1 MMTDAMEKSSK
12 RRWLR
17 ALLGLLISQFLGAFN
32 DNVYKI
38 VLSLLAANQA
48 LATGEGS
55 SAIAI
60 IGAIFILPFFLFSGY
75 AGYVADVFS
84 KRTVLITTKCLEIV
98 SMGLGIFAFL
108 AGQLPLML
116 GVLFLMALQSTF
128 FSPAKYG
135 ILPELLPDRD
145 LSRANGLMEMGTFLA
160 IILGTSIGS
169 FLFATWNDQLERVGL
184 VLLGLAIVGSL
195 TSLTIPA
202 VPASGSQKSF
212 PLNPWAEIAHG
223 LKRLTHEKVLW
234 LAALGSAYF
243 WFLGALLQMDL
254 ILLGKEVMHLNDT
267 QVGLLATFLAIGIGT
282 GSLAAG
288 RLSGDTV
295 ELGLVPLGSIGMGIF
310 SLLLSGSASSYAQT
324 AAMLVGLGFSGGLF
338 IIPLQAFLQ
347 QKSGAQEKGRVLA
360 TTNFLTTVGILIA
373 SGALWLLRDFLGI
386 QADTIIALSGV
397 CTFGATAY
405 LLSSLP
411 DFRIRCY
418 LWLHGKKTECRM
430 LLRRLVFSTLS
441 ILVLTLSPVAP
452 VASASSTSPALTE
465 ETENVIV
472 LHGLGRTRRSMRTME
487 KALTQRGYRVFN
499 IGYPS
504 TTKAIPD
511 LAAELHVQVQHCC
524 HTNQTHFVT
533 HSLGGI
539 LVRSYL
545 THYPLDNLGRVVMLS
560 PPNKGS
566 ELVDV
571 LGKVGA
577 FTFILGPASGQLS
590 TQPSGIPNQL
600 NQRGPVDFE
609 LGVITGN
616 RSFNPLTSWLIPGP
630 DDGRVSVN
638 SAQVAGMAD
647 FLVVPRTHTFIMS
660 SQTVIEQTVN
670 FLRTGKFERL

>member
-1 MMTDAMEKSSK
+1 MTDSTEKSSK
-12 RRWLR
+12 RRGYH
-17 ALLGLLISQFLGAFN
+17 ALLGLLSSQFLGAFN

-38 VLSLLAANQA
+38 VLSLLTANQA

-55 SAIAI
+55 SAIAL
-60 IGAIFILPFFLFSGY
+60 IGAIFILPFVLFSGY

-84 KRTVLITTKCLEIV
+84 KRTVLITAKCLEIV

-184 VLLGLAIVGSL
+184 VLLGLALVGSL
-195 TSLTIPA
+195 ASLTIPP
-202 VPASGSQKSF
+202 VPASGSHKSF
-212 PLNPWAEIAHG
+212 PLNPWAEIALG

-234 LAALGSAYF
+234 LAALGTAYF

-254 ILLGKEVMHLNDT
+254 ILLGKEVMQLNDT

-405 LLSSLP
+405 LLYSLP

-418 LWLHGKKTECRM
+418 LWLYGKKTECRL
-430 LLRRLVFSTLS
+430 LLRRLVFSILS
-441 ILVLTLSPVAP
+441 VLVLTVSPITP
-452 VASASSTSPALTE
+452 VASAD
-465 ETENVIV
+465 TENVIL
-472 LHGLGRTRRSMRTME
+472 LHGLGRSRWSMRTME
-487 KALTQRGYRVFN
+487 KALTQSGYRVFN
-499 IGYPS
+499 MGYPS

-660 SQTVIEQTVN
+660 SRTVIEQTVN

>member
-1 MMTDAMEKSSK
+1 MADSTEKSSK
-12 RRWLR
+12 RRGYH
-17 ALLGLLISQFLGAFN
+17 ALLGLLSSQFLGAFN

-38 VLSLLAANQA
+38 VLSLLTANQA

-55 SAIAI
+55 SAIAL
-60 IGAIFILPFFLFSGY
+60 IGAIFILPFVLFSGY

-84 KRTVLITTKCLEIV
+84 KRTVLITAKCLEIV

-184 VLLGLAIVGSL
+184 VLLGLALVGSL
-195 TSLTIPA
+195 ASLTIPP
-202 VPASGSQKSF
+202 VPASGSHKSF
-212 PLNPWAEIAHG
+212 PLNPWAEIALG

-234 LAALGSAYF
+234 LAALGTAYF

-254 ILLGKEVMHLNDT
+254 ILLGKEVMQLNDT

-347 QKSGAQEKGRVLA
+347 QRSGAQERGRVLA

-405 LLSSLP
+405 LLYSLP
-411 DFRIRCY
+411 DFRIRFY
-418 LWLHGKKTECRM
+418 LWLHGKKTECRL
-430 LLRRLVFSTLS
+430 LLRRLVFSILS
-441 ILVLTLSPVAP
+441 VLVLTVSPITP
-452 VASASSTSPALTE
+452 VASAD
-465 ETENVIV
+465 TENVIL
-472 LHGLGRTRRSMRTME
+472 LHGLGRSRWSMRTME
-487 KALTQRGYRVFN
+487 KALTQSGYRVFN
-499 IGYPS
+499 MGYPS

-577 FTFILGPASGQLS
+577 FTLILGPASGQLS
-590 TQPSGIPNQL
+590 TQPSSIPNQL

-609 LGVITGN
+609 LGIITGN

-660 SQTVIEQTVN
+660 SRTVIEQTVN

>member
-1 MMTDAMEKSSK
+1 MTDSTEKSSK
-12 RRWLR
+12 RRGYH
-17 ALLGLLISQFLGAFN
+17 ALLGLLSSQFLGAFN

-38 VLSLLAANQA
+38 VLSLLTANQA

-55 SAIAI
+55 SAIAL
-60 IGAIFILPFFLFSGY
+60 IGAIFILPFVLFSGY

-84 KRTVLITTKCLEIV
+84 KRTVLITAKCLEIV

-184 VLLGLAIVGSL
+184 VLLGLALVGSL
-195 TSLTIPA
+195 ASLTIPP
-202 VPASGSQKSF
+202 VPASGSHKSF
-212 PLNPWAEIAHG
+212 PLNPWAEIALG

-234 LAALGSAYF
+234 LAALGTAYF

-254 ILLGKEVMHLNDT
+254 ILLGKEVMQLNDT

-405 LLSSLP
+405 LLYSLP
-411 DFRIRCY
+411 DFRIRFY
-418 LWLHGKKTECRM
+418 LWLHGKKTECRL
-430 LLRRLVFSTLS
+430 LLRRLVFSILS
-441 ILVLTLSPVAP
+441 VLVLTVSPITP
-452 VASASSTSPALTE
+452 VASAD
-465 ETENVIV
+465 TENVIL
-472 LHGLGRTRRSMRTME
+472 LHGLGRSRWSMRTME
-487 KALTQRGYRVFN
+487 KALTQSGYRVFN
-499 IGYPS
+499 MGYPS

-590 TQPSGIPNQL
+590 TQPSSIPNQL

-660 SQTVIEQTVN
+660 SRTVIEQTVN

>member
-1 MMTDAMEKSSK
+1 MTDSTEKSSK
-12 RRWLR
+12 RRGYH
-17 ALLGLLISQFLGAFN
+17 ALLGLLSSQFLGAFN

-38 VLSLLAANQA
+38 VLSLLTANQA

-55 SAIAI
+55 SAIAL
-60 IGAIFILPFFLFSGY
+60 IGAIFILPFVLFSGY

-84 KRTVLITTKCLEIV
+84 KRTVLITAKCLEIV

-184 VLLGLAIVGSL
+184 VLLGLALVGSL
-195 TSLTIPA
+195 ASLTIPP
-202 VPASGSQKSF
+202 VPASGSHKSF
-212 PLNPWAEIAHG
+212 PLNPWAEIALG

-234 LAALGSAYF
+234 LAALGTAYF

-254 ILLGKEVMHLNDT
+254 ILLGKEVMQLNDT

-347 QKSGAQEKGRVLA
+347 QRSGAQERGRVLA

-373 SGALWLLRDFLGI
+373 SGTLWLLRDFLGI

-405 LLSSLP
+405 LLYSLP
-411 DFRIRCY
+411 DFRIRFY
-418 LWLHGKKTECRM
+418 LWLYGKKTECRL
-430 LLRRLVFSTLS
+430 LLRRLVFSILS
-441 ILVLTLSPVAP
+441 VLVLTVSPITP
-452 VASASSTSPALTE
+452 VASAD
-465 ETENVIV
+465 TENVV
-472 LHGLGRTRRSMRTME
+472 LLHGLGRSRWSMRTME
-487 KALTQRGYRVFN
+487 KALTQSGYRVFN
-499 IGYPS
+499 MGYPS

-577 FTFILGPASGQLS
+577 FTLILGPASGQLS
-590 TQPSGIPNQL
+590 TQPSSIPNQL

-609 LGVITGN
+609 LGVIAGN

-660 SQTVIEQTVN
+660 SRTVIEQTVN

>member
-1 MMTDAMEKSSK
+1 MTDSTEKSSK
-12 RRWLR
+12 RRGYH
-17 ALLGLLISQFLGAFN
+17 ALLGLLSSQFLGAFN

-38 VLSLLAANQA
+38 VLSLLTANQA

-55 SAIAI
+55 SAIAL
-60 IGAIFILPFFLFSGY
+60 IGAIFILPFVLFSGY

-84 KRTVLITTKCLEIV
+84 KRTVLITAKCLEIV

-184 VLLGLAIVGSL
+184 VLLGLALVGSL
-195 TSLTIPA
+195 ASLTIPP
-202 VPASGSQKSF
+202 VPASGSHKSF
-212 PLNPWAEIAHG
+212 PLNPWAEIALG

-234 LAALGSAYF
+234 LAALGTAYF

-254 ILLGKEVMHLNDT
+254 ILLGKEVMQLNDT

-347 QKSGAQEKGRVLA
+347 QKSGAQERGRVLA

-373 SGALWLLRDFLGI
+373 SGTLWLLRDFLGI

-405 LLSSLP
+405 LLYSLP
-411 DFRIRCY
+411 DFRIRFY
-418 LWLHGKKTECRM
+418 LWLYGKKTECRL
-430 LLRRLVFSTLS
+430 LLRRLVFSILS
-441 ILVLTLSPVAP
+441 VLVLTVSPITP
-452 VASASSTSPALTE
+452 VASAD
-465 ETENVIV
+465 TENVV
-472 LHGLGRTRRSMRTME
+472 LLHGLGRSRWSMRTME
-487 KALTQRGYRVFN
+487 KALTQSGYRVFN
-499 IGYPS
+499 MGYPS

-511 LAAELHVQVQHCC
+511 LAAELRAQVQHCC

-577 FTFILGPASGQLS
+577 FTLILGPASGQLS
-590 TQPSGIPNQL
+590 TQPSSIPNQL

-609 LGVITGN
+609 LGVIAGN

-660 SQTVIEQTVN
+660 SRTVIEQTVN

>member
-1 MMTDAMEKSSK
+1 MTDSTEKSSK
-12 RRWLR
+12 RRGYH
-17 ALLGLLISQFLGAFN
+17 ALLGLLSSQFLGAFN

-38 VLSLLAANQA
+38 VLSLLTANQA

-55 SAIAI
+55 SAIAL
-60 IGAIFILPFFLFSGY
+60 IGAIFILPFVLFSGY

-84 KRTVLITTKCLEIV
+84 KRTVLITAKCLEIV

-184 VLLGLAIVGSL
+184 VLLGLALVGSL
-195 TSLTIPA
+195 ASLTIPP
-202 VPASGSQKSF
+202 VPASGSHKSF
-212 PLNPWAEIAHG
+212 PLNPWAEIALG

-234 LAALGSAYF
+234 LAALGTAYF

-254 ILLGKEVMHLNDT
+254 ILLGKEVMQLNDT

-347 QKSGAQEKGRVLA
+347 QRSGAQERGRVLA

-405 LLSSLP
+405 LLYSLP
-411 DFRIRCY
+411 DFRIRFY
-418 LWLHGKKTECRM
+418 LWLHGKKTECRL
-430 LLRRLVFSTLS
+430 LLRRLVFSILS
-441 ILVLTLSPVAP
+441 VLVLTVSPITP
-452 VASASSTSPALTE
+452 VASAD
-465 ETENVIV
+465 TENVIL
-472 LHGLGRTRRSMRTME
+472 LHGLGRSRWSMRTME
-487 KALTQRGYRVFN
+487 KALTQSGYRVFN
-499 IGYPS
+499 MGYPS

-577 FTFILGPASGQLS
+577 FTLILGPASGQLS
-590 TQPSGIPNQL
+590 TQPSSIPNQL

-660 SQTVIEQTVN
+660 SRTVIEQTVN

>member
-1 MMTDAMEKSSK
+1 MTDSTEKSSK
-12 RRWLR
+12 RRGYH
-17 ALLGLLISQFLGAFN
+17 ALLGLLSSQFLGAFN

-38 VLSLLAANQA
+38 VLSLLTANQA

-55 SAIAI
+55 SAIAL
-60 IGAIFILPFFLFSGY
+60 IGAIFILPFVLFSGY

-84 KRTVLITTKCLEIV
+84 KRTVLITAKCLEIV

-184 VLLGLAIVGSL
+184 VLLGLALVGSL
-195 TSLTIPA
+195 ASLTIPP
-202 VPASGSQKSF
+202 VPASGSHKSF
-212 PLNPWAEIAHG
+212 PLNPWAEIALG

-234 LAALGSAYF
+234 LAALGTAYF

-254 ILLGKEVMHLNDT
+254 ILLGKEVMQLNDT

-347 QKSGAQEKGRVLA
+347 QRSGAQERGRVLA

-405 LLSSLP
+405 LLYSLP
-411 DFRIRCY
+411 DFRIRCC
-418 LWLHGKKTECRM
+418 LWLHGKKTECRL
-430 LLRRLVFSTLS
+430 LLRRLVFSILS
-441 ILVLTLSPVAP
+441 VLVLTVSPITP
-452 VASASSTSPALTE
+452 VASAD
-465 ETENVIV
+465 TENVV
-472 LHGLGRTRRSMRTME
+472 LLHGLGRSRWSMRTME
-487 KALTQRGYRVFN
+487 KALTQSGYRVFN
-499 IGYPS
+499 MGYPS

-566 ELVDV
+566 KLVDV

-577 FTFILGPASGQLS
+577 FTLILGPASGQLS
-590 TQPSGIPNQL
+590 TQPSSIPNQL

-660 SQTVIEQTVN
+660 SRTVIEQTVN

>member
-1 MMTDAMEKSSK
+1 M
-12 RRWLR
+12 LR
-17 ALLGLLISQFLGAFN
+17 GLLSSQFLGAFN

-38 VLSLLAANQA
+38 VLSLLTANQA

-55 SAIAI
+55 SAIAL
-60 IGAIFILPFFLFSGY
+60 IGAIFILPFMLFSGY

-84 KRTVLITTKCLEIV
+84 KRTVLITAKCLEIV

-169 FLFATWNDQLERVGL
+169 FLFTTWNDQLERVGL
-184 VLLGLAIVGSL
+184 VLLGLALVGSL
-195 TSLTIPA
+195 ASLTIPP
-202 VPASGSQKSF
+202 VPASGSHKSF
-212 PLNPWAEIAHG
+212 PLNPWAEIALG

-234 LAALGSAYF
+234 LAALGTAYF

-254 ILLGKEVMHLNDT
+254 ILLGKEVMQLNDT

-405 LLSSLP
+405 LLYSLP
-411 DFRIRCY
+411 DFRIRFY
-418 LWLHGKKTECRM
+418 RWLHGKKTECRL
-430 LLRRLVFSTLS
+430 LLRRLVFSILS
-441 ILVLTLSPVAP
+441 VLVLTVSPITP
-452 VASASSTSPALTE
+452 VASAD
-465 ETENVIV
+465 TENVIL
-472 LHGLGRTRRSMRTME
+472 LHGLGRSRWSMRTME
-487 KALTQRGYRVFN
+487 KALTQSGYRVFN
-499 IGYPS
+499 MGYPS

-660 SQTVIEQTVN
+660 SRTVIEQTVN

>member
-1 MMTDAMEKSSK
+1 M
-12 RRWLR
+12 LR
-17 ALLGLLISQFLGAFN
+17 GLLSSQFLGAFN

-38 VLSLLAANQA
+38 VLSLLTANQA

-55 SAIAI
+55 SAIAL
-60 IGAIFILPFFLFSGY
+60 IGAIFILPFMLFSGY

-84 KRTVLITTKCLEIV
+84 KRTVLITAKCLEIV

-169 FLFATWNDQLERVGL
+169 FLFTTWNDQLERVGL
-184 VLLGLAIVGSL
+184 VLLGLALVGSL
-195 TSLTIPA
+195 ASLTIPP
-202 VPASGSQKSF
+202 VPASGSHKSF
-212 PLNPWAEIAHG
+212 PLNPWAEIALG

-234 LAALGSAYF
+234 LAALGTAYF

-254 ILLGKEVMHLNDT
+254 ILLGKEVMQLNDT

-405 LLSSLP
+405 LLYSLP
-411 DFRIRCY
+411 DFRIRFY
-418 LWLHGKKTECRM
+418 LWLYGKKTECRL
-430 LLRRLVFSTLS
+430 LLRRLVFSILS
-441 ILVLTLSPVAP
+441 VLVLTVSPITP
-452 VASASSTSPALTE
+452 VASAD
-465 ETENVIV
+465 TENVIL
-472 LHGLGRTRRSMRTME
+472 LHGLGRSRWSMRTME
-487 KALTQRGYRVFN
+487 KALTQSGYRVFN
-499 IGYPS
+499 MGYPS

-590 TQPSGIPNQL
+590 TQASSIPNQL

-660 SQTVIEQTVN
+660 SRTVIEQTVN

>member
-1 MMTDAMEKSSK
+1 MTDSTEKSSK
-12 RRWLR
+12 RRGYH
-17 ALLGLLISQFLGAFN
+17 ALLGLLSSQFLGAFN

-38 VLSLLAANQA
+38 VLSLLTANQA

-55 SAIAI
+55 SAIAL
-60 IGAIFILPFFLFSGY
+60 IGAIFILPFLLFSGY

-84 KRTVLITTKCLEIV
+84 KRTVLITAKCLEIV

-184 VLLGLAIVGSL
+184 VLLGLALVGSL
-195 TSLTIPA
+195 ASLTIPP
-202 VPASGSQKSF
+202 VPASGSHKSF
-212 PLNPWAEIAHG
+212 PLNPWAEIALG

-234 LAALGSAYF
+234 LAALGTAYF

-254 ILLGKEVMHLNDT
+254 ILLGKEVMQLNDT

-405 LLSSLP
+405 LLYSLP
-411 DFRIRCY
+411 DFRIRFY
-418 LWLHGKKTECRM
+418 LWLHGKKTECRL
-430 LLRRLVFSTLS
+430 LLRRLVFSILS
-441 ILVLTLSPVAP
+441 VLVLTVSPITP
-452 VASASSTSPALTE
+452 VASAD
-465 ETENVIV
+465 TENVIL
-472 LHGLGRTRRSMRTME
+472 LHGLGRSRWSMRTME
-487 KALTQRGYRVFN
+487 KALTQSGYRVFN
-499 IGYPS
+499 MGYPS

-566 ELVDV
+566 KLVDV

-590 TQPSGIPNQL
+590 TQASSIPNQL

-660 SQTVIEQTVN
+660 SRTVIEQTVN

>member
-1 MMTDAMEKSSK
+1 MTDSTEKSSK
-12 RRWLR
+12 RRGYHALR
-17 ALLGLLISQFLGAFN
+17 GLLSSQFLGAFN

-38 VLSLLAANQA
+38 VLSLLTANQA

-55 SAIAI
+55 SAIAL
-60 IGAIFILPFFLFSGY
+60 IGAIFILPFVLFSGY

-84 KRTVLITTKCLEIV
+84 KRTVLITAKCLEIV

-184 VLLGLAIVGSL
+184 VLLGLALVGSL
-195 TSLTIPA
+195 ASLTIPP
-202 VPASGSQKSF
+202 VPASGSHKSF
-212 PLNPWAEIAHG
+212 PLNPWAEIALG
-223 LKRLTHEKVLW
+223 LKRLTHERVLW
-234 LAALGSAYF
+234 LAALGTAYF

-254 ILLGKEVMHLNDT
+254 ILLGKEVMQLNDT

-386 QADTIIALSGV
+386 QADTIIALSSV

-405 LLSSLP
+405 LLYSLP
-411 DFRIRCY
+411 DFRIRFY
-418 LWLHGKKTECRM
+418 LWLHGKKTECRL
-430 LLRRLVFSTLS
+430 LLRRLVFSILS
-441 ILVLTLSPVAP
+441 VLVLTVSPITP
-452 VASASSTSPALTE
+452 VASAD
-465 ETENVIV
+465 TENVIL
-472 LHGLGRTRRSMRTME
+472 LHGLGRSRWSMRTME
-487 KALTQRGYRVFN
+487 KALTQSGYRVFN
-499 IGYPS
+499 MGYPS

-511 LAAELHVQVQHCC
+511 LAAELHVQVRHCC
-524 HTNQTHFVT
+524 HTNRTHFVT

-577 FTFILGPASGQLS
+577 FTFILGPASRQLS
-590 TQPSGIPNQL
+590 TQPSSIPNQL

-660 SQTVIEQTVN
+660 SRTVIEQTVN

>member
-1 MMTDAMEKSSK
+1 MTDSTEKSSK
-12 RRWLR
+12 RRGYH
-17 ALLGLLISQFLGAFN
+17 ALLGLLSSQFLGAFN

-38 VLSLLAANQA
+38 VLSLLTANQA

-55 SAIAI
+55 SAIAL
-60 IGAIFILPFFLFSGY
+60 IGAIFILPFVLFSGY

-84 KRTVLITTKCLEIV
+84 KRTVLITAKCLEIV

-184 VLLGLAIVGSL
+184 VLLGLALVGSL
-195 TSLTIPA
+195 ASLTIPP
-202 VPASGSQKSF
+202 VPASGSHKSF
-212 PLNPWAEIAHG
+212 PLNPWAEIALG

-234 LAALGSAYF
+234 LAALGTAYF

-254 ILLGKEVMHLNDT
+254 ILLGKEVMQLNDT

-347 QKSGAQEKGRVLA
+347 QKSGAQERGRVLA

-373 SGALWLLRDFLGI
+373 SGTLWLLRDFLGI

-405 LLSSLP
+405 LLYSLP
-411 DFRIRCY
+411 DFRIRFY
-418 LWLHGKKTECRM
+418 LWLYGKKTECRL
-430 LLRRLVFSTLS
+430 LLRRLVFSILS
-441 ILVLTLSPVAP
+441 VLVLTVSPITP
-452 VASASSTSPALTE
+452 VASAD
-465 ETENVIV
+465 TENVIL
-472 LHGLGRTRRSMRTME
+472 LHGLGRSRWSMRTME
-487 KALTQRGYRVFN
+487 KALAQSGYRVFN
-499 IGYPS
+499 MGYPS

-511 LAAELHVQVQHCC
+511 LAAELRAQVQHCC

-577 FTFILGPASGQLS
+577 FTLILGPASGQLS
-590 TQPSGIPNQL
+590 TQPSSIPNQL

-660 SQTVIEQTVN
+660 SRTVIEQTVN

>member
-1 MMTDAMEKSSK
+1 MTDSTEKSSK
-12 RRWLR
+12 RRGHH
-17 ALLGLLISQFLGAFN
+17 ALLGLLSSQFLGAFN

-38 VLSLLAANQA
+38 VLSLLTANQA

-55 SAIAI
+55 SAIAL
-60 IGAIFILPFFLFSGY
+60 IGAIFILPFLLFSGY

-184 VLLGLAIVGSL
+184 VLLGLALVGSL
-195 TSLTIPA
+195 ASLTIPP
-202 VPASGSQKSF
+202 VPASGSHKSF
-212 PLNPWAEIAHG
+212 PLNPWAEIALG

-234 LAALGSAYF
+234 LAALGTAYF

-254 ILLGKEVMHLNDT
+254 ILLGKEVMQLNDT

-405 LLSSLP
+405 LLYSLP

-418 LWLHGKKTECRM
+418 LWLHGKKTEYRL
-430 LLRRLVFSTLS
+430 LLRRLVFSILS
-441 ILVLTLSPVAP
+441 VLVLTVSPITP
-452 VASASSTSPALTE
+452 VASAD
-465 ETENVIV
+465 TENVIL
-472 LHGLGRTRRSMRTME
+472 LHGLGRSRWSMRTME
-487 KALTQRGYRVFN
+487 KALTQSGYRVFN
-499 IGYPS
+499 MGYPS

-524 HTNQTHFVT
+524 HTNRTHFVT

-660 SQTVIEQTVN
+660 SRTVIEQTVN